1 MTERCD
7 SNARLGRFGG
17 VVNRLSLVIGL
28 AAASLGLVRSAQA
41 TEVGRGRDFGIGVA
55 IGSPTSV
62 VGKVFVGGGNAIDF
76 GLGFWTY
83 GWGCNDRGYCDG
95 RSLDVVT
102 VSADYLWQD
111 SVVAGSK
118 ANLDWHIGAGGRVWA
133 GSGEAAVA
141 ARMPVGLDLT
151 FRRPSFLEVFV
162 EIAPAVYVVPNLVDV
177 DIEAFLGVRFYF

>member
-1 MTERCD
+1 VK
-7 SNARLGRFGG
+7 RL
-17 VVNRLSLVIGL
+17 LLLVCSF
-28 AAASLGLVRSAQA
+28 AALLGYERSAQA

-55 IGSPTSV
+55 VGSPTSV
-62 VGKVFVGGGNAIDF
+62 VGKIFIGGGNAIDF

-102 VSADYLWQD
+102 LSADYLWQD
-111 SVVAGSK
+111 GIVSGSK
-118 ANLDWHIGAGGRVWA
+118 ANLDWHIGAGGRVWVGA
-133 GSGEAAVA
+133 GDAAVA